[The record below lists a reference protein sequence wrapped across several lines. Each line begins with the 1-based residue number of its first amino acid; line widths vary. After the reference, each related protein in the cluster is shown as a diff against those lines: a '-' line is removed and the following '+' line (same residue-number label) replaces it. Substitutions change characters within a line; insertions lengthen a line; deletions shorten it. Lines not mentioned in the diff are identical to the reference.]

1 MKISPRIPKLL
12 IHRFPA
18 NRQRPA
24 LQLAGALLAALL
36 SSLAAAQGLKPS
48 PAIVAPA
55 PAASSAA
62 AATPTVHPLVGTWS
76 WTLPGKTC
84 AETWQYRADGRRLGT
99 SGEEVTQADY
109 QVSAAATTAGFYPL
123 TETVTNSNG
132 KRDCSGD
139 LHADGDESVVR
150 FIQFSPKK
158 DQFIV
163 CKAAS
168 LEACFGPLR
177 RVPD

>member
-1 MKISPRIPKLL
+1 MKTFPRHPSS
-12 IHRFPA
+12 IHKSHSSHA
-18 NRQRPA
+18 
-24 LQLAGALLAALL
+24 LAGLILAALF
-36 SSLAAAQGLKPS
+36 SGLAAAQGLKPS
-48 PAIVAPA
+48 PSIRPPASA
-55 PAASSAA
+55 PAAST
-62 AATPTVHPLVGTWS
+62 ATHPLVGTWS

-84 AETWQYRADGRRLGT
+84 AETWQYRTDGRRLGT

-109 QVSAAATTAGFYPL
+109 LVSATATSSGFYPL

-150 FIQFSPKK
+150 FIQFSPKR

-168 LEACFGPLR
+168 LEACFGPLK
-177 RVPD
+177 RVE

>member
-1 MKISPRIPKLL
+1 M
-12 IHRFPA
+12 
-18 NRQRPA
+18 
-24 LQLAGALLAALL
+24 GAAAALAALL
-36 SSLAAAQGLKPS
+36 SSLAAAQTLKPS
-48 PAIVAPA
+48 TSIAASTAA
-55 PAASSAA
+55 PAA
-62 AATPTVHPLVGTWS
+62 HPLVGTWS

-84 AETWQYRADGRRLGT
+84 TETWQYRADGKRLGT

-109 QVSAAATTAGFYPL
+109 QVPAKPTTTGFYPV

-139 LHADGDESVVR
+139 LHADGDESVIR
-150 FIQFSPKK
+150 FIQFSPKQ
-158 DQFIV
+158 DQLIV

-177 RVPD
+177 RVP